1 MTPDPNTKESS
12 DRLANLIPSPNSIQ
26 DLEGISFLSGE
37 TEVISQGAHRD
48 AAFTASYIR
57 DLLLSPAAAP
67 SPKEPAGTIGKIDLQ
82 LSNEAGH
89 LKEEAYSLEIKQD
102 KITITASHANGLF
115 MGANTLLQ
123 LAQPTQE
130 DTTGNWVPH
139 CAIVDAP
146 RFIWRGMMLDVAR
159 HFFSVSDVKQVIDL
173 LAIYKLNRLH
183 LHLSDDQGWRI
194 EIKSWPKL
202 TEIGGSTQVGGGKGG
217 FYTQANYIELVSYA
231 QERGITI
238 VPEID
243 LPGHTNAA
251 LASYAEL
258 NADGLAPDLYT
269 GTEVGFSSLAIGKS
283 ITTQFIT
290 DVLTELASLTPGP
303 YLHIGGDEA
312 KSTSPEDYKQFIEKT
327 QQIVR
332 SLGKQMIGWQEI
344 STTALEPGS
353 IVQYW
358 TDFEALS
365 KLPEGVHV
373 IMSPASR
380 AYLDMKYHEA
390 FPLGLKW
397 AGYVTSKD
405 AFTWDPQNYLE
416 ELPPECVL
424 GLEAPL
430 WTETIETI
438 SDIEQMVFPRLL
450 AYSEIG
456 WSSNQQRDFD
466 EFRKRLA
473 FQGRLLDRMGV
484 NYYRS
489 PLVDWDENQRPS
501 VDE

>member
-1 MTPDPNTKESS
+1 MTLDPNAKEVSA
-12 DRLANLIPSPNSIQ
+12 RLANLIPRPNSVK
-26 DLEGISFLSGE
+26 DLGGISFLSPE
-37 TEVISQGAHRD
+37 TEVLSQGAHPE
-48 AAFTASYIR
+48 AAFTAGYIR
-57 DLLLSPAAAP
+57 DQLLSPSAGP
-67 SPKEPAGTIGKIDLQ
+67 TPQEPAGTIRKIDLQ
-82 LSNEAGH
+82 ISKEAGL
-89 LKEEAYSLEIKQD
+89 LKEEAYFLEINQAE
-102 KITITASHANGLF
+102 ITIAASDANGLF

-130 DTTGNWVPH
+130 DTTGNWVPN

-194 EIKSWPKL
+194 EIKSWPNL
-202 TEIGGSTQVGGGKGG
+202 TKIGGSTQVGGGHGG
-217 FYTQANYIELVSYA
+217 FYTQANYTELVSYA

-251 LASYAEL
+251 LASYREL
-258 NADGLAPDLYT
+258 TADGLAPDLYT

-283 ITTQFIT
+283 ITAQFVS
-290 DVLTELASLTPGP
+290 DVLSELASLTPGP

-344 STTALEPGS
+344 STAALDPDS

-358 TDFEALS
+358 TDHVALA
-365 KLPEGVHV
+365 KLPEGVQV

-390 FPLGLKW
+390 FLLGLNW
-397 AGYVTSKD
+397 AGCVTSEI
-405 AFTWDPQNYLE
+405 AFSWDPQNYLDTIPSE
-416 ELPPECVL
+416 RVI

-430 WTETIETI
+430 WTETIKTL
-438 SDIEQMVFPRLL
+438 SDIEQMMFPRLL

-456 WSSNQQRDFD
+456 WSGNQQRDFD

-473 FQGRLLDRMGV
+473 FQGKLLDRLGV

-489 PLVDWDENQRPS
+489 PLVDWDEDQRP
-501 VDE
+501 